1 MSNTAFPGFV
11 STIFLVQKK
20 DGGTRPII
28 NLRELNQH
36 LVYEHFKME
45 GIHLLQDLLIRNDF
59 LVKIDLKD
67 AYLTVPIW
75 ENHRK
80 FLRFQWGHET
90 LEFSSLPFGVSV
102 APRIFTKLMKTPMGL
117 LRRLGCR
124 LIVYLDDILLMN
136 QSAEG
141 LKKDQDL
148 TIHILTSLG
157 FIINYKKSVLDPSHC
172 QEFLGFRVNSQ
183 EMTLSLPQHKIKD
196 IKNICQKCLNQTVV
210 SVRQISEVIGK
221 LSASARAIFPAP
233 LHYRFLQMLKTKGLT
248 PLQNYESVVTLDS
261 ESKAELLWWIENI
274 ERWNGRTITPPS
286 PEYTIESDAS
296 DLGWGA
302 VCQGVRI
309 GGPWLGPETSLH
321 INAKELLAVFLA
333 VKSFLREKE
342 NTHVLIKTDNT
353 TTVAHIKKLGGT
365 VSKQCVY
372 ITRDLWQWCLD
383 RKIFLQA
390 EFLPGVENEV
400 ADWESR
406 HMRDKSSWML
416 DRNIFLLINATFGP
430 LNVDLFADR
439 TNNQLDVYMSWFP
452 DPGAVATNAFLHPW
466 MGENAYAFPPFC
478 LIGQC
483 IAKLRAEK
491 CEIVLVTPG
500 WQTQAWYPH
509 LMSMSIQNP
518 LLLPTTDNLLTSPIE
533 GVHPLVSNG
542 TLTLIAW
549 KLSGDVSK
557 QLAFQKT
564 LKTFYLDHAEMVRT
578 GLTKVPGTNGSAG
591 VVNGKLLPFQHP
603 CHNF

>member
-1 MSNTAFPGFV
+1 M
-11 STIFLVQKK
+11 K
-20 DGGTRPII
+20 DLAAGERLGRKFTCAPFIPHGR
-28 NLRELNQH
+28 
-36 LVYEHFKME
+36 
-45 GIHLLQDLLIRNDF
+45 GLIRNDF

-102 APRIFTKLMKTPMGL
+102 APRIFTKLMKTPIGL

-261 ESKAELLWWIENI
+261 ESVVDRKHRALERKNDNSSFPRIHHRVGRERLGLGCSMPRGQNRGSLARSGDFSPHKRKRIVGSISGREIVFERKRKHSCPHKNGQHNNCSTYKETRRNCFQTMRLMWHSQYSDYVPYDELLRRNMNI
-274 ERWNGRTITPPS
+274 LYKLKRHITKGLYWTIM
-286 PEYTIESDAS
+286 YCI
-296 DLGWGA
+296 
-302 VCQGVRI
+302 
-309 GGPWLGPETSLH
+309 H
-321 INAKELLAVFLA
+321 
-333 VKSFLREKE
+333 
-342 NTHVLIKTDNT
+342 
-353 TTVAHIKKLGGT
+353 
-365 VSKQCVY
+365 
-372 ITRDLWQWCLD
+372 CL
-383 RKIFLQA
+383 F
-390 EFLPGVENEV
+390 
-400 ADWESR
+400 
-406 HMRDKSSWML
+406 
-416 DRNIFLLINATFGP
+416 
-430 LNVDLFADR
+430 
-439 TNNQLDVYMSWFP
+439 Y
-452 DPGAVATNAFLHPW
+452 
-466 MGENAYAFPPFC
+466 
-478 LIGQC
+478 
-483 IAKLRAEK
+483 
-491 CEIVLVTPG
+491 
-500 WQTQAWYPH
+500 
-509 LMSMSIQNP
+509 
-518 LLLPTTDNLLTSPIE
+518 
-533 GVHPLVSNG
+533 LVS
-542 TLTLIAW
+542 LISNSHLV
-549 KLSGDVSK
+549 KFEIRKYYQRSIVQS
-557 QLAFQKT
+557 
-564 LKTFYLDHAEMVRT
+564 EIC
-578 GLTKVPGTNGSAG
+578 PS
-591 VVNGKLLPFQHP
+591 
-603 CHNF
+603 